1 MWVIIRWEPLK
12 KIKFRGPYP
21 EGTLNTGSQ
30 KRRFLLQKITN
41 CVLLVF
47 KAVWA
52 FLPPDGCHGSSTR
65 LLSVKTDSRQRLMW
79 HRNMSQHSSQAV
91 ASDCCAQHSYDNTL
105 GQVLKITFYG
115 QSALTPESFHAR
127 SAHSLKA
134 RCSWIRTPWS
144 YPGTSTRPPR
154 PQPTPPPRAN
164 QHVPEPCNRWLRGSA
179 GVSWEQEG
187 GLVKVRPGRR
197 GVWDCCDMACLSVS
211 MQVDEEHVAR
221 NPPRPPSS
229 PPSTLRSQGFD
240 CRSRSLDGGIQGS
253 SRTNP

>member
-1 MWVIIRWEPLK
+1 MAAAAI
-12 KIKFRGPYP
+12 
-21 EGTLNTGSQ
+21 
-30 KRRFLLQKITN
+30 
-41 CVLLVF
+41 
-47 KAVWA
+47 A
-52 FLPPDGCHGSSTR
+52 
-65 LLSVKTDSRQRLMW
+65 SVKTGSRQRLMW

-127 SAHSLKA
+127 STHSLKA

-144 YPGTSTRPPR
+144 YPGTPPSAHSTTPGPINTSRSPVTDGCRGQQGLAGGRKGGWLRLGRGVGAFGIVVTWPVCLSVCR
-154 PQPTPPPRAN
+154 WMRSMWPTTPPPF
-164 QHVPEPCNRWLRGSA
+164 
-179 GVSWEQEG
+179 
-187 GLVKVRPGRR
+187 
-197 GVWDCCDMACLSVS
+197 
-211 MQVDEEHVAR
+211 
-221 NPPRPPSS
+221 S